1 MSRTPLWHFAII
13 AVICIATF
21 ANTLSGAFLW
31 DDQTQIVKNPNVRT
45 LSSIPKAFTE
55 PFWGFLN
62 PGEANRSNFYRPTQT
77 IVYAVAYWWNGLDP
91 VPFHVINLAL
101 HVIASLFVYLVCIEL
116 GMAGGLALLAAG
128 LFAAHPIHSEAIAWI
143 ASTPDLACGV
153 FYFAGLW
160 AFLKSN
166 LGADKRWFFLSVLLF
181 FPALLSKEMAITL
194 PLIVLVTTFRPGT
207 RSLSLAQRGGL
218 MVPYAAVTA
227 IYVAMR
233 VHALGFLTTVHTP
246 LEMGLFD
253 WITLG
258 IQVFG
263 RYIWYAL
270 IPYPLIAY
278 HQVPAHF
285 SDRALPTVLALVCIL
300 ALSGLIWN
308 YRQRFPEV
316 ALWCAAFPLFL
327 IPVFYLK
334 GISTAVM
341 ADRYLYIPS
350 IAVVII
356 LVSLLHSLLPKQT
369 VVVGWSLVVI
379 LAVLSV
385 ARNRDWQDGEHIF
398 SATLDQDPN
407 VGHMQ
412 LNLAEIL
419 LARGDD
425 ANAAIHLNKGLE
437 LLNSQKYAVLPD
449 DLYRAHIG
457 IGAIFARRKNY
468 AAAREHLEIAQKLAP
483 DGDWPHL
490 YLGGIS
496 MEADNDIP
504 KAIEQFETAIRLGP
518 INEVARDYLGVA
530 YFNQG
535 KFQEA
540 KAAFEEALRINPTFQ
555 DARKHLELAE
565 QSLRQ
570 PPPAP

>member
-1 MSRTPLWHFAII
+1 MKRFPLWHLAII
-13 AVICIATF
+13 VVICIATF
-21 ANTLSGAFLW
+21 ANTLSGEFVW

-77 IVYAVAYWWNGLDP
+77 IAYALAYSWGGLDP
-91 VPFHVINLAL
+91 LPFHAVNLAL

-116 GMAGGLALLAAG
+116 GMAAGLSLLAAS

-153 FYFAGLW
+153 FYFASLW
-160 AFLKSN
+160 AFLKSDT
-166 LGADKRWFFLSVLLF
+166 GANKGWFLFSALLF
-181 FPALLSKEMAITL
+181 FPAMLSKEMAITL
-194 PLIVLVTTFRPGT
+194 PLIVLVMTFRPSA
-207 RSLSLAQRGGL
+207 RALSLAQKAVL
-218 MVPYAAVTA
+218 MVPYAVVVA
-227 IYVAMR
+227 IYTAMR
-233 VHALGFLTTVHTP
+233 VHALGFLTTEHTP
-246 LEMGLFD
+246 LEMGAFD

-263 RYIWYAL
+263 RYLWYAVL
-270 IPYPLIAY
+270 PYPLIAY

-285 SDRALPTVLALVCIL
+285 SDRALPTVLALISTIAVC
-300 ALSGLIWN
+300 GLVWKN
-308 YRQRFPEV
+308 RKRLPEA
-316 ALWCAAFPLFL
+316 ALWCATFPLFL
-327 IPVFYLK
+327 IPAFYLK

-356 LVSLLHSLLPKQT
+356 LVTLLHSLLPKQALLI
-369 VVVGWSLVVI
+369 GWSLVAI
-379 LAVLSV
+379 FALLSV
-385 ARNRDWQDGEHIF
+385 ARNRDWRDAEHIF
-398 SATLDQDPN
+398 SDTLAKDPN
-407 VGHMQ
+407 VGHIH
-412 LNLAEIL
+412 LNLAEVL

-425 ANAAIHLNKGLE
+425 VNAARNLTQALE
-437 LLNSQKYAVLPD
+437 LLNSRKYAQLPD
-449 DLYRAHIG
+449 DYYRAHIG
-457 IGAIFARRKNY
+457 LGAVLARAKQY
-468 AAAREHLEIAQKLAP
+468 GPAREHLEVAQKMAP
-483 DGDWPHL
+483 NGEWPHL

-504 KAIEQFETAIRLGP
+504 KAIEQFQTAIRLGP

-535 KFQEA
+535 RMQEA
-540 KAAFEEALRINPTFQ
+540 KAAFEEALKINPTFT
-555 DARKHLELAE
+555 DARNHLALVE
-565 QSLRQ
+565 QTLRQ
-570 PPPAP
+570 PAP

>member
-1 MSRTPLWHFAII
+1 MNRTPLWHFAVIV
-13 AVICIATF
+13 VICVATF

-45 LSSIPKAFTE
+45 LSSIPAAFTE

-62 PGEANRSNFYRPTQT
+62 PGQANRSNFYRPTQS
-77 IVYAVAYWWNGLDP
+77 VLYAVAYWWNGLDP
-91 VPFHVINLAL
+91 VPFHVVNLAL
-101 HVIASLFVYLVCIEL
+101 HVLASLFVYLVCIEL
-116 GMAGGLALLAAG
+116 GMAAGLALLAAG

-153 FYFAGLW
+153 FYFAALW
-160 AFLKSN
+160 TFLKSKT
-166 LGADKRWFFLSVLLF
+166 GADKRWFFLSVLLF

-194 PLIVLVTTFRPGT
+194 PLIVLVTTYLPSAT
-207 RSLSLAQRGGL
+207 PLKLAQRLGL
-218 MVPYAAVTA
+218 MIPYGVVAA
-227 IYVAMR
+227 IYLGMR
-233 VHALGFLTTVHTP
+233 VHALGFLATTHTP

-263 RYIWYAL
+263 RYIWYAIL
-270 IPYPLIAY
+270 PYPLIAY

-285 SDRALPTVLALVCIL
+285 PDRVLPGVLALISIVIL
-300 ALSGLIWN
+300 SALIW
-308 YRQRFPEV
+308 RVRKRFPEV

-356 LVSLLHSLLPKQT
+356 LVTLLSSLLPQQT
-369 VVVGWSLVVI
+369 LVVGGSLVALLAFASVI
-379 LAVLSV
+379 
-385 ARNRDWQDGEHIF
+385 RNRDWQDGEHIF
-398 SATLDQDPN
+398 SATLDRDPN

-419 LARGDD
+419 LGRGDD
-425 ANAAIHLNKGLE
+425 ANAAIHLTKGLD

-449 DLYRAHIG
+449 DLYRAQIG
-457 IGAIFARRKNY
+457 IGAVFARARNY
-468 AAAREHLEIAQKLAP
+468 KAAREHLEAAQQLVP

-504 KAIEQFETAIRLGP
+504 KAIEQFQTAIRLGP
-518 INEVARDYLGVA
+518 LNEVARDYLGVA

-540 KAAFEEALRINPTFQ
+540 KTSFEEALKINPTFQ
-555 DARKHLELAE
+555 DARKHLALAE

-570 PPPAP
+570 PPATP